1 MRRYST
7 AGQSVA
13 MGLLEVLLPPACAG
27 CGRFGERLCREC
39 IAGFRPA
46 GAPQDR
52 FASADPS
59 TVVGGALELAVAAF
73 THGGNLRRALQRLKY
88 GGSGHI
94 AEPLARAAA
103 PALEALTRVCG
114 PLPLVPVPV
123 HEARRRQRGYNQAA
137 LLASALGRETGLPV
151 VDILERRRPTARQHG
166 LGKSARLHNL
176 RGAFALRDGA
186 RSPPGVILVDDILTT
201 SATLES
207 CAQILRDAGASSVY
221 GFAIAR
227 EV

>member
-1 MRRYST
+1 M
-7 AGQSVA
+7 
-13 MGLLEVLLPPACAG
+13 L
-27 CGRFGERLCREC
+27 
-39 IAGFRPA
+39 
-46 GAPQDR
+46 
-52 FASADPS
+52 
-59 TVVGGALELAVAAF
+59 VGDTLELAMAAF
-73 THGGNLRRALQRLKY
+73 AHGGTLRRALQRLKY
-88 GGSGHI
+88 GGSGQI
-94 AEPLARAAA
+94 AVPLGRAAA

-137 LLASALGRETGLPV
+137 LLASALAREAGLEV

-166 LGKSARLHNL
+166 LGKAARLHNL

-186 RSPPGVILVDDILTT
+186 RSPPAAILVDDILTT

-207 CAQILRDAGASSVY
+207 CAQVLRDAGAASVF

-227 EV
+227 EI